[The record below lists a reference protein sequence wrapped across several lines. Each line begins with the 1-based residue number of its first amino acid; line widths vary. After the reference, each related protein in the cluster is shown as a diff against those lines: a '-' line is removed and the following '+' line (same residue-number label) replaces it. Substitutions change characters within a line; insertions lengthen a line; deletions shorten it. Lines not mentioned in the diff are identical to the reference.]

1 MLFEI
6 VYYIAA
12 SLAAILAVPWALWTY
27 RSNYRLE
34 QSRWASTFYEKFY
47 ETTRYKEMR
56 ELLDCPTDLEK
67 VDRIVES
74 EDPRFTDYLNF
85 FEHIAIFTKS
95 KALNRNDVMD
105 SFDYYLRCLKQ
116 LEKVWKYIITEKNGY
131 ENLREFLENLELEK

>member
-1 MLFEI
+1 MDTWKTLFEMI
-6 VYYIAA
+6 YYIAA
-12 SLAAILAVPWALWTY
+12 SLAVLGAAWTY

-56 ELLDCPTDLEK
+56 ELLDCPPDSAK
-67 VDRIVES
+67 VGRIIES

-95 KALNRNDVMD
+95 K
-105 SFDYYLRCLKQ
+105 S
-116 LEKVWKYIITEKNGY
+116 
-131 ENLREFLENLELEK
+131 